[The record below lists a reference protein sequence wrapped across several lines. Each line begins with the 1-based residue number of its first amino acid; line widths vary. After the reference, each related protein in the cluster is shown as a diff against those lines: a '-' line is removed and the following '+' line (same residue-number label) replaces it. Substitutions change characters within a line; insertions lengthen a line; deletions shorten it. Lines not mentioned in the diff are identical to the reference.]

1 MIDPANG
8 SHAKGSDSCVAQS
21 NQSDPQTMSVDD
33 LRRAAAAANQVN
45 HPDF

>member
-1 MIDPANG
+1 MTGN
-8 SHAKGSDSCVAQS
+8 SVAQS